1 MRYTVL
7 SMVLVVALTVSPMGQ
22 VDKAFAQ
29 SQTRLSGVVN
39 MHDNLPA
46 AGARL
51 YISCGTSTRKAVLVD
66 VQNVKADKR
75 GHYEA
80 KFDPKSCAVG
90 ATISGNV
97 YAGLKD
103 DGINSSR
110 YARINETVT
119 STDMT
124 LDIML
129 DYDKLGDANSTKA
142 NAKKTA
148 KSTSPQKGSNIATV
162 VIDCT
167 GLERSRTSKL
177 FESRWYYATFAPD
190 VCTKKTEVTASAT
203 QDGSS
208 GVGHGKIKNGY
219 AVINVPLVPV
229 AAVPEMGTVAAI
241 GAGGA
246 VGGMFLMVRRKQMQI

>member
-1 MRYTVL
+1 M
-7 SMVLVVALTVSPMGQ
+7 
-22 VDKAFAQ
+22 
-29 SQTRLSGVVN
+29 SQTSKASAAAQTKLSGVVN
-39 MHDNLPA
+39 MSDKTPA
-46 AGARL
+46 ADAQF
-51 YISCGTSTRKAVLVD
+51 YISCGISTRKAVLVD
-66 VQNVKADKR
+66 VQNVKADNK
-75 GHYEA
+75 GYYES
-80 KFDPKSCAVG
+80 KFDSKSCAVG
-90 ATISGNV
+90 ATISGDV
-97 YAGLKD
+97 YVGLKD
-103 DGINSSR
+103 GDINSSR
-110 YARINETVT
+110 GHARINETVT

-190 VCTKKTEVTASAT
+190 MCTKKTEVTASAT

-229 AAVPEMGTVAAI
+229 AAVPEMGAVAAI
-241 GAGGA
+241 SAAGA